1 MSHPNS
7 TIRINVDVSNPGQ
20 FFACCGL
27 LELADR
33 LWRGAEGWFEGSSF
47 CIRTPV
53 DTPNAACELAAQIT
67 ECRILSSLTDEQTA
81 RLKVLKNLKKDLR
94 NDATNLETAELSEQ
108 WERERLC
115 IPIGRHV
122 WLDWWSDELADGSHL
137 KTWAGKQMISEI
149 VRGLHASVKR
159 VDLAAVDSD
168 QWLTLSTSGGGLPLY
183 FDSDIGDCSSS
194 LDVGFSMD
202 AIDMRSQIRPVLE
215 LLAFVGLQRF
225 RPKTIERKSRYGYAT
240 WATPL
245 LPELAKVV
253 CCLGIEQFVQTKF
266 EFKLFYR
273 TKYLKSFLPAVPLTQ
288 GVDP

>member
-1 MSHPNS
+1 MSNPDS
-7 TIRINVDVSNPGQ
+7 VIRVNVDVTNPGQ

-27 LELADR
+27 LELSDR
-33 LWRGAEGWFEGSSF
+33 LWPGATGWFEGPAF
-47 CIRTPV
+47 CICAPSATRL
-53 DTPNAACELAAQIT
+53 AARELASQFT
-67 ECRILSSLTDEQTA
+67 ECRILSSMTDEQTA

-94 NDATNLETAELSEQ
+94 NEATNRETAELSEK

-115 IPIGRHV
+115 IPVGSHV

-149 VRGLHASVKR
+149 VRALHASLKKVE
-159 VDLAAVDSD
+159 LAENDSA
-168 QWLTLSTSGGGLPLY
+168 QWLSLSTSGGGLPLY

-215 LLAFVGLQRF
+215 LLAFIGLQRF

-245 LPELAKVV
+245 LPELASVV
-253 CCLGIEQFVQTKF
+253 CGLGIDQFAQSRF

-288 GVDP
+288 GVDR